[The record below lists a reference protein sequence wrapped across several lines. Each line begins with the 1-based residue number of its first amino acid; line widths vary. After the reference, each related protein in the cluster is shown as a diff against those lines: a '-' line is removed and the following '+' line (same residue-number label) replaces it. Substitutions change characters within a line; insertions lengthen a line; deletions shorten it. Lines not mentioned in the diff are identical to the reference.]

1 MVGKM
6 DFVLFFREVRQELT
20 KVVWPSF
27 DELVG
32 STIIVLIIIAA
43 FTVYFGVVDLVF
55 RMLSEFV
62 YAQ

>member
-1 MVGKM
+1 MN
-6 DFVLFFREVRQELT
+6 FVLFFREVRQELA
-20 KVVWPSF
+20 KVMWPSF

-32 STIIVLIIIAA
+32 ATIIVLIIIAA
-43 FTVYFGVVDLVF
+43 FTVYFGVVDLAF

>member
-6 DFVLFFREVRQELT
+6 DFVLFFREVRQELA
-20 KVVWPSF
+20 KVIWPSF

>member
-1 MVGKM
+1 M
-6 DFVLFFREVRQELT
+6 DFVLFFREVRQELA
-20 KVVWPSF
+20 KVIWPSF

-32 STIIVLIIIAA
+32 STIIVLIILAA
-43 FTVYFGVVDLVF
+43 FTVYFGVVDLAF